1 MIPEIENSSF
11 RDPSGFVF
19 YYEGICYRQI
29 NPVYKECY
37 DYFLESGLYQKLVNE
52 KLLIPHETVS
62 SSHLPF
68 SGGYLTIRPEP
79 IPFISYPYEWCFTQ
93 FKKAALATLDIL
105 KHALDHNMILKDA
118 NAYNIQFHNGQ
129 PLLIDTLSFEKYQEG
144 EPWAGYKQ
152 FCENFLGPLALMSYK
167 DIRLGR
173 MLREY
178 IEGIP
183 LDLISSLL
191 PKKTYLDFH
200 LIIHI
205 HLHARYQ
212 KNYSNKQS
220 SVVKSKTMSKKSL
233 LGLINSLESAIK
245 KMYWNPS
252 ESEWGDY
259 YSNSPHVPKFLEEKI
274 NLVSGYLDFLKPK
287 VIWDLGAN
295 TGVFSRIS
303 SNKGIPTIS
312 MDIDPG
318 CVETNYLQA
327 LEKGEKNLLPIWVDL
342 NNPSPGIGWDNKERM
357 SLQERGPVDT
367 ILVLALIHHLAISNN
382 VPLLNI
388 ARFFSNIC
396 QSLIIEFVPKSDFM
410 VQKMLAT
417 REDIFPDYT
426 QVLFEKIFQKYF
438 KIIKT
443 GEISNSD
450 RTLYLMKNKSH
461 AR

>member
-11 RDPSGFVF
+11 RDPSGFIF
-19 YYEGICYRQI
+19 YHEGICYRQI

-118 NAYNIQFHNGQ
+118 NAYNIQFNNGQ
-129 PLLIDTLSFEKYQEG
+129 PLLIDTLSFEKYKEG
-144 EPWAGYKQ
+144 ETWAGYKQ

-191 PKKTYLDFH
+191 PKKTYLNFH

-212 KNYSNKQS
+212 KDYSRKES
-220 SVVKSKTMSKKSL
+220 SAVKSKAVSKKSL
-233 LGLINSLESAIK
+233 LGLINSLESSIK

-252 ESEWGDY
+252 KSEWGDY
-259 YSNSPHVPKFLEEKI
+259 YSDCPHIPKFLGEKI
-274 NLVSGYLDFLKPK
+274 NLVAGYLDFLKPK
-287 VIWDLGAN
+287 AIWDLGAN

-303 SNKGIPTIS
+303 SSRGISTIS

-318 CVETNYLQA
+318 CVETSYLQA

-382 VPLLNI
+382 VPLANI

-396 QSLIIEFVPKSDFM
+396 QSLIIEFIPKSDSM
-410 VQKMLAT
+410 VQKLLAS
-417 REDIFPDYT
+417 RKDIFPGYN
-426 QVLFEKIFQKYF
+426 QSEFEKEFQSFF
-438 KIIKT
+438 KIIRSDQV
-443 GEISNSD
+443 GASN
-450 RTLYLMKNKSH
+450 RILYLMKNENNS
-461 AR
+461 

>member
-11 RDPSGFVF
+11 RDPSGFIF
-19 YYEGICYRQI
+19 YHEGICYRQI

-93 FKKAALATLDIL
+93 FKKAALTTLDIL

-118 NAYNIQFHNGQ
+118 NAYNIQFNNGQ
-129 PLLIDTLSFEKYQEG
+129 PLLIDTLSFEKYKEG
-144 EPWAGYKQ
+144 ETWAGYKQ

-191 PKKTYLDFH
+191 PKKTCLNFH

-212 KNYSNKQS
+212 KDYSRKQS
-220 SVVKSKTMSKKSL
+220 SAVKSKTMSKKSL
-233 LGLINSLESAIK
+233 FGLINSLESSTE

-252 ESEWGDY
+252 KSEWGDY
-259 YSNSPHVPKFLEEKI
+259 YSDCPHVPKFLGEKI
-274 NLVSGYLDFLKPK
+274 NLVAGYLDFLKPK
-287 VIWDLGAN
+287 AIWDLGAN

-303 SNKGIPTIS
+303 SSRGISTIS

-318 CVETNYLQA
+318 CVETSYLQA
-327 LEKGEKNLLPIWVDL
+327 LKKGEKNLLPIWVDL

-382 VPLLNI
+382 VPLANI

-396 QSLIIEFVPKSDFM
+396 QSLIIEFVPKSDSM
-410 VQKMLAT
+410 VQKLLAT
-417 REDIFPDYT
+417 RKDIFSDYT
-426 QVLFEKIFQKYF
+426 QSVFEKEFQSFF
-438 KIIKT
+438 KIIRSEKV
-443 GEISNSD
+443 GDSN
-450 RTLYLMKNKSH
+450 RILYLMKNKNH
-461 AR
+461 A

>member
-11 RDPSGFVF
+11 RDPSGFIF
-19 YYEGICYRQI
+19 YHEGICYRQI

-118 NAYNIQFHNGQ
+118 NAYNIQFNNGQ
-129 PLLIDTLSFEKYQEG
+129 PLLIDTLSFEKYKEG
-144 EPWAGYKQ
+144 ETWAGYKQ

-191 PKKTYLDFH
+191 PKKTYLNFH

-212 KNYSNKQS
+212 KDYSRKQS
-220 SVVKSKTMSKKSL
+220 SAVKSKAVSKKSL
-233 LGLINSLESAIK
+233 LGLINSLESSIK

-252 ESEWGDY
+252 KSEWGDY
-259 YSNSPHVPKFLEEKI
+259 YSDCPHIPKFLGEKI
-274 NLVSGYLDFLKPK
+274 NLVAGYLDFLKPK
-287 VIWDLGAN
+287 AILDLGAN

-303 SNKGIPTIS
+303 SSRGISTIS

-318 CVETNYLQA
+318 CVETSYLQA

-382 VPLLNI
+382 VPLANI

-396 QSLIIEFVPKSDFM
+396 QSLIIEFVPKSDSM
-410 VQKMLAT
+410 VQKLLAT
-417 REDIFPDYT
+417 RKDIFSDYT
-426 QVLFEKIFQKYF
+426 QSVFEKEFQTFF
-438 KIIKT
+438 KIIRSEKV
-443 GEISNSD
+443 GDSN
-450 RTLYLMKNKSH
+450 RILYLMENKNH
-461 AR
+461 A